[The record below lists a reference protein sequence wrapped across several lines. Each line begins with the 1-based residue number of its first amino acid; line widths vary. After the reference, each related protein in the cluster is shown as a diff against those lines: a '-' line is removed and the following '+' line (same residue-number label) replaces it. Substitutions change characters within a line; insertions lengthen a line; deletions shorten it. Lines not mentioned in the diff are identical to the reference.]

1 MGTVGWSTRR
11 LTRYLGMEQVSVA
24 GHLRRQLHHRNNF
37 ADESRP
43 EATSSAKTCGHG
55 NGEGFSRTSTTCF
68 HQYPEHLP

>member
-24 GHLRRQLHHRNNF
+24 GHPHRHLHHRKNF
-37 ADESRP
+37 ADESTDT
-43 EATSSAKTCGHG
+43 EATSSAEVCGH
-55 NGEGFSRTSTTCF
+55 GEGFSRTSTTCF